1 MLNGCLN
8 TILAISLSMFANS
21 VLAQTQLQETTS
33 QPQRVQLSP
42 QQLAAT
48 RAGSA
53 ASPSQSNAATSGIS
67 SRSSA

>member
-48 RAGSA
+48 AQAQDRKSVV
-53 ASPSQSNAATSGIS
+53 
-67 SRSSA
+67 